1 MIIDTRTHTYYH
13 KGGVLPGV
21 TSILKSVGLMHNE
34 QYYTPAGAMRG
45 TSIHMLCQR
54 DCEAEQG
61 GGVRLAADSSAAELY
76 GQYLDAWKLYKKE
89 SGWSSIMIE
98 HPLSGSVAGNQYA
111 GTPDRIGRYLGED
124 IGEDNRPRPLTV
136 LDIKTGGISQWTR
149 YQLAAYVHLAGESRI
164 DGEAD
169 TPIIGR
175 CAIHLSPHGYKIV
188 HYPASSL
195 RSDIEV
201 FAAAL
206 SVYVAKNAQEGGG
219 GHG

>member
-13 KGGVLPGV
+13 HNGGVLPGV
-21 TSILKSVGLMHNE
+21 TSILKSVGLMQNE

-54 DCEAEQG
+54 DCEAEQE
-61 GGVRLAADSSAAELY
+61 GVSRLAADSSAAESY
-76 GQYLDAWKLYKKE
+76 GQYLQYLDAWKLYKRE
-89 SGWSSIMIE
+89 SGWTSIMIE
-98 HPLSGSVAGNQYA
+98 NPLSGSVGGNSYA
-111 GTPDRIGRYLGED
+111 GTPDRIGRFDGEAD
-124 IGEDNRPRPLTV
+124 TPLTI
-136 LDIKTGGISQWTR
+136 LDIKTGGGVSQWTR

-175 CAIHLSPHGYKIV
+175 CAIQLSPQGYKIV
-188 HYPASSL
+188 HYPVASL

-219 GHG
+219 HG